1 MEKVTEGFVRGS
13 DAFER
18 MNYLYQLSEYW
29 SKTNPNLSAH
39 YAKLMVAISKK
50 SVLRLDRSI
59 KRSVCK
65 GCGVFLSEGETVR
78 SRYAKEH
85 NGQMVC
91 ICKRCGVMKRY
102 PCPKDDKKKKS

>member
-29 SKTNPNLSAH
+29 SKSNPNLAAH
-39 YAKLMVAISKK
+39 YSKLMISISKK

-59 KRSVCK
+59 KRSICK
-65 GCGVFLSEGETVR
+65 GCGVFLVEGETLR
-78 SRYAKEH
+78 SHYTKEH
-85 NGQMVC
+85 EGQMVN
-91 ICKRCGVMKRY
+91 ICNRCGVSKRY
-102 PCPKDDKKKKS
+102 PCRNSNQK